1 MKTLEIH
8 PLDGPVDGEVRVPGS
23 KSYTN
28 RALLI
33 AALCDGQTT
42 IDAALFSD
50 DTHHMA
56 ESLKQLGIVVGSDP
70 KNERFIVTGCGGRI
84 PADRGDLYT
93 GNSGTTTR
101 FLTALLGLGQGKYV
115 IDGNER
121 MRERPLKDLID
132 GLTPLGVEISSA
144 NGDGCPPITIRAKGL
159 TGGRTFMPGD
169 KSSQYFTALMLVG
182 AYAEAD
188 TEIRVRGELL
198 SKPYIDM
205 TTDIMSRFGI
215 DVERDGYNMF
225 RIRSGQR
232 YRAQPYTVEPDATN
246 ATYFFAAAAVTSGR
260 VLVRNLSLES
270 AQGDVKFVHVLEK
283 MGCDVSATE
292 EGIVVQG
299 PEILSGI
306 DIDMN
311 GMPDA
316 AQTLA
321 AIAPFSDSPVTIRN
335 VPNMRIKETDRID
348 AMAAELTKLGV
359 KVDVWADGLRIHP
372 TEVFVP
378 AALDTYDDHRMAMSL
393 SLIGLRADGVV
404 INDPDCVNKTF
415 PAFFETLAKI
425 RPE

>member
-232 YRAQPYTVEPDATN
+232 YRAQPYTVEPEDVRDL
-246 ATYFFAAAAVTSGR
+246 FS
-260 VLVRNLSLES
+260 LVGWLS
-270 AQGDVKFVHVLEK
+270 F
-283 MGCDVSATE
+283 
-292 EGIVVQG
+292 I
-299 PEILSGI
+299 
-306 DIDMN
+306 
-311 GMPDA
+311 
-316 AQTLA
+316 
-321 AIAPFSDSPVTIRN
+321 
-335 VPNMRIKETDRID
+335 
-348 AMAAELTKLGV
+348 
-359 KVDVWADGLRIHP
+359 
-372 TEVFVP
+372 
-378 AALDTYDDHRMAMSL
+378 
-393 SLIGLRADGVV
+393 
-404 INDPDCVNKTF
+404 
-415 PAFFETLAKI
+415 
-425 RPE
+425 